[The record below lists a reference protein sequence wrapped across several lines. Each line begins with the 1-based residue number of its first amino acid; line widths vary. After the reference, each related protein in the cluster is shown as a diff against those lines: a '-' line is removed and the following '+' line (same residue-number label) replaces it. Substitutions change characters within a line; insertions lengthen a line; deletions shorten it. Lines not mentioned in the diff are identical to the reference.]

1 MAPETGDT
9 FGQITPAG
17 KSGTGTGV
25 PTWEV
30 GYLTPKE
37 AFIGLVQTR
46 KANPTWL
53 LQQTKNAP
61 VTGNRN
67 AGGQE
72 WELRDTGKGERS
84 MVLNHR
90 GTTVVLSGSA
100 QLDEFSVL
108 AAAVVKSL
116 DSNPAVTVSPS
127 PAPSRKVGAVA
138 TYLTPALAWRRL
150 REGNERFVN
159 GESSHPNQDASR
171 RSSLVENQHPFAVI
185 FGCSDSRLAAE
196 IIFDLGL
203 GDAFVVRTA
212 GQVIDDAVLGSLE
225 YSISVLG
232 VPLIVVLGH
241 DSCGA
246 VSATKS
252 AVETGQMPVGFM
264 RDLVERI
271 TPSVLTSL
279 RNGETEVNDMVVEH
293 VKQTSQRLVDSSRVI
308 SDSIETGRAAVIGLA
323 YSSRRAG
330 RTSFP
335 ESASSKPAGAP
346 GRGPVASVHGFRC
359 GP

>member
-1 MAPETGDT
+1 
-9 FGQITPAG
+9 
-17 KSGTGTGV
+17 
-25 PTWEV
+25 
-30 GYLTPKE
+30 
-37 AFIGLVQTR
+37 
-46 KANPTWL
+46 
-53 LQQTKNAP
+53 
-61 VTGNRN
+61 
-67 AGGQE
+67 
-72 WELRDTGKGERS
+72 
-84 MVLNHR
+84 
-90 GTTVVLSGSA
+90 
-100 QLDEFSVL
+100 
-108 AAAVVKSL
+108 
-116 DSNPAVTVSPS
+116 
-127 PAPSRKVGAVA
+127 VA
-138 TYLTPALAWRRL
+138 TYLTPALAWRRM
-150 REGNERFVN
+150 REGNERFVA

-252 AVETGQMPVGFM
+252 AVDTGNMPVGFM

-271 TPSVLTSL
+271 TPSVLTSM
-279 RNGETEVNDMVVEH
+279 RNGEHEVNDMVVEH

-308 SDSIETGRAAVIGLA
+308 SAAIENGRAAVIGLS
-323 YSSRRAG
+323 YSLAEGRANVVSG
-330 RTSFP
+330 I
-335 ESASSKPAGAP
+335 GD
-346 GRGPVASVHGFRC
+346 V
-359 GP
+359 

>member
-1 MAPETGDT
+1 M
-9 FGQITPAG
+9 
-17 KSGTGTGV
+17 
-25 PTWEV
+25 
-30 GYLTPKE
+30 
-37 AFIGLVQTR
+37 
-46 KANPTWL
+46 
-53 LQQTKNAP
+53 
-61 VTGNRN
+61 
-67 AGGQE
+67 
-72 WELRDTGKGERS
+72 
-84 MVLNHR
+84 
-90 GTTVVLSGSA
+90 
-100 QLDEFSVL
+100 
-108 AAAVVKSL
+108 
-116 DSNPAVTVSPS
+116 
-127 PAPSRKVGAVA
+127 A

-225 YSISVLG
+225 YSIGVLA

-246 VSATKS
+246 VSATKT
-252 AVETGQMPVGFM
+252 AVETGRMPVGFI

-279 RNGETEVNDMVVEH
+279 RNNETEVNDMVVEH
-293 VKQTSQRLVDSSRVI
+293 VKQTSHRLVDSSRVI
-308 SDSIETGRAAVIGLA
+308 SDAIESGRAAVIGLS
-323 YSSRRAG
+323 YSLKEGRADLVSG
-330 RTSFP
+330 IG
-335 ESASSKPAGAP
+335 EL
-346 GRGPVASVHGFRC
+346 
-359 GP
+359 